1 MLRLTILLHPLY
13 KHIFTNTFTK
23 KHAKINFSNK
33 MSKIAIDVTNL
44 HSFTHIQTLG
54 LSRSATVANC
64 FCQKSTAATLMQCY
78 TIELDVLW

>member
-1 MLRLTILLHPLY
+1 
-13 KHIFTNTFTK
+13 
-23 KHAKINFSNK
+23 